1 MKKPFLLALLTAV
14 LPILTACGGS
24 DDDNDTPTPSVT
36 VNIRSCSVT
45 NGMEYNASDLT
56 KVTISYNTVVKHTQN
71 IYEKTGIKRSTNSLV
86 AWFLSVNYK
95 IDLAEFGRR
104 LVAFALFLIMS
115 AEAVDTTMSSQ
126 LVRRYPTRR
135 IETRARR
142 GSRRGRRED
151 ECDLL
156 GLEI

>member
-1 MKKPFLLALLTAV
+1 MTHAQNQKPLATDT
-14 LPILTACGGS
+14 ILTPAETRIASGYVSGLIGKEIA
-24 DDDNDTPTPSVT
+24 D
-36 VNIRSCSVT
+36 
-45 NGMEYNASDLT
+45 ASD
-56 KVTISYNTVVKHTQN
+56 ISYNTVVKHTQN

-115 AEAVDTTMSSQ
+115 AEAVDTTMSAQ
-126 LVRRYPTRR
+126 LVRRFPSRR
-135 IETRARR
+135 IETSARR

>member
-1 MKKPFLLALLTAV
+1 MAHAQNHKPLATDS
-14 LPILTACGGS
+14 ILTPAETRIASGYVSGLIGKEIADAC
-24 DDDNDTPTPSVT
+24 D
-36 VNIRSCSVT
+36 
-45 NGMEYNASDLT
+45 
-56 KVTISYNTVVKHTQN
+56 ISYNTVVKHTQN

-95 IDLAEFGRR
+95 IDLAEFGRW

-135 IETRARR
+135 IEVRARR
-142 GSRRGRRED
+142 GGASRRGRRED
-151 ECDLL
+151 ECNLL

>member
-1 MKKPFLLALLTAV
+1 MAHAQNQKPLATDS
-14 LPILTACGGS
+14 ILTPAETRIASGYVSGLIGKEIADAC
-24 DDDNDTPTPSVT
+24 D
-36 VNIRSCSVT
+36 
-45 NGMEYNASDLT
+45 
-56 KVTISYNTVVKHTQN
+56 ISYNTVVKHTQN

-126 LVRRYPTRR
+126 LVRRYPSRR

-142 GSRRGRRED
+142 GSRRSRREE
-151 ECDLL
+151 ECNLL

>member
-1 MKKPFLLALLTAV
+1 MAHAQNHKPLATDT
-14 LPILTACGGS
+14 ILTPAETRIASGYVSGLIGKEIADAC
-24 DDDNDTPTPSVT
+24 D
-36 VNIRSCSVT
+36 
-45 NGMEYNASDLT
+45 
-56 KVTISYNTVVKHTQN
+56 ISYNTVVKHTQN

-135 IETRARR
+135 IEVRARR
-142 GSRRGRRED
+142 GGASRRGRRED
-151 ECDLL
+151 ECYLN
-156 GLEI
+156 GIEF